1 MPPKRSTFD
10 DSPATASHSR
20 NSSSG
25 SVLHAHA
32 PATPSQLRQAHA
44 PSDRSSSPE
53 ETMHHARYYDDDEPQ
68 HLGTSSSRNSEV
80 SADGIQP
87 ASDGTSAQS
96 VHEHALAQHDGIVE
110 VDMEPTVRSRL
121 LNHQNW
127 DAASGCGDA
136 NCSHG
141 DTSPRPGNPQEPQ
154 SRLREMRQTRPTRC
168 WAMPLRMVTRTPQKG
183 SR

>member
-1 MPPKRSTFD
+1 
-10 DSPATASHSR
+10 
-20 NSSSG
+20 
-25 SVLHAHA
+25 
-32 PATPSQLRQAHA
+32 
-44 PSDRSSSPE
+44 
-53 ETMHHARYYDDDEPQ
+53 MHHARYYDDDEPQ
-68 HLGTSSSRNSEV
+68 HLGTSSSRNSEI

-141 DTSPRPGNPQEPQ
+141 DTSPRPGNPRNYGSFAGSIRSVASFGAYPGTTEP
-154 SRLREMRQTRPTRC
+154 SEGDAPDATHALLGDAVANGNPDTAKGFKMSTTRWLAERHGVKNQ
-168 WAMPLRMVTRTPQKG
+168 RMM
-183 SR
+183 